1 MCKVSK
7 RQCRSPDRDGEMAG
21 EREGDTA
28 DPSESIISASM
39 RLPSNPKKRKK
50 IRQEKTLKKNTAQ
63 PLTHTE
69 NTKDIKMTEKQLKNV
84 ALCCCCCCVVAAVH
98 HCCCCCCR
106 LYHVVV
112 ARLRLTHTN
121 VRKTVSQESLLATP
135 VGKECGTKRY
145 NT

>member
-50 IRQEKTLKKNTAQ
+50 IRQEKTLKKEYSATTNTHRKYKRHQNDWETA
-63 PLTHTE
+63 
-69 NTKDIKMTEKQLKNV
+69 EKCCSLLLLL
-84 ALCCCCCCVVAAVH
+84 LCCCCCASLLLLLLPLVS
-98 HCCCCCCR
+98 CCCR
-106 LYHVVV
+106 ALKVNPYKC
-112 ARLRLTHTN
+112 AEDGLP
-121 VRKTVSQESLLATP
+121 RKSSGHASWQRMRH
-135 VGKECGTKRY
+135 KKK
-145 NT
+145 